1 MRYLA
6 SLIIL
11 AAAVSVATAT
21 ENAPPQPEVMDV
33 VHKIQQVYGRH
44 CCFKAAFD
52 QLTVNVAMDLK
63 DRFRGTMYV
72 KKPSKI
78 ALDVSWPE
86 KQKVVLVGRSYAV
99 YFPQDGNAVR
109 GECPPEINVEHFFSF
124 FTNIGALDRN
134 FSIRFP
140 ARTGDESKRLIFL
153 ELRDRKTPEST
164 FRIVLGIDTERYTVR
179 RAVIYDALGNYNRFD
194 LSDVAFLESIPESLF
209 KAAPGPGD
217 IISLPQPDTS
227 KKAGDKK

>member
-1 MRYLA
+1 MKHVT
-6 SLIIL
+6 SLILITAIL
-11 AAAVSVATAT
+11 GFTNAAHSGS
-21 ENAPPQPEVMDV
+21 PHPELMDV
-33 VHKIQQVYGRH
+33 VRRVQQVYGRH

-109 GECPPEINVEHFFSF
+109 GECPPEINVEQFFGF
-124 FTNIGALDRN
+124 FANIGALDRD

-140 ARTGDESKRLIFL
+140 ARAQDELAKLIFL
-153 ELRDRKTPEST
+153 ELKNRKAPEST
-164 FRIVLGIDTERYTVR
+164 YRIVLGIDSQRYTVR

-194 LSDVAFLESIPESLF
+194 LSDVTFVNTIPDSLF
-209 KAAPGPGD
+209 VAAPGPGD
-217 IISLPQPDTS
+217 IISLPQAETS